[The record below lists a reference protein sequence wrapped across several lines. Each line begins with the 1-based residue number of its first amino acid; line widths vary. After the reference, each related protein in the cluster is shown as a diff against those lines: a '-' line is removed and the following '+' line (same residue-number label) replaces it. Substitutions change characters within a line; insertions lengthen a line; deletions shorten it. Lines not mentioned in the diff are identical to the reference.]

1 MGTPGFRRVD
11 TAGNTSRFFT
21 GCILILALAAPAP
34 GAADDV
40 TGGETALPA
49 NSAAPDAGSDA
60 SDDAAAVDPAEPP
73 VRRVGGVT
81 VTATRGERD
90 VLEVPG
96 NVTVIE
102 REQIDESGVRTVPE
116 LLRRQSGLF
125 VTSTTTNPAGV
136 QVEARGF
143 NNGGSLGSSLLVQV
157 DGRRVNE
164 ADTGNTDWAL
174 IPLDEIESIEIVRGP
189 ASAVYGDNAVGGV
202 INIRTRP
209 MEGPLR
215 ATLRG
220 RLGRYDSGGGSL
232 NAAGT
237 VGPITGSLFVEGFET
252 DGYRHRSDFDRFNV
266 KGVLQA
272 NLADRFLVGVRGGH
286 YLDHRS
292 FPGALS
298 SDEMQMFGRRASD
311 PDSADDSSRVDNDFV
326 EGWVEGL
333 LAEDVELRV
342 RPFYRWRD
350 DDTTITS
357 LAWGTTGI
365 DTHKRSGGVDFQI
378 QVDVPLFGMR
388 SRLIV
393 GGDFLYEETDR
404 VIAFPSGV
412 QISDSD
418 RTVGAAF
425 AQEELNLTEAL
436 LLTAGVRFDHASL
449 NLKISDPDLD
459 PAIASADDDPRFN
472 VASPRVALTYRI
484 RPDLASY
491 VSYSRG
497 FRLPNFDEDA
507 PLLSFP
513 PGGPPTIPDLDR
525 QISDAVEVGAK
536 LRGERVDASLATYW
550 MSVKNEI
557 TYNPFTFANENFD
570 RVRHV
575 GVETALAV
583 QILSWLEAHANYTF
597 EHVEI
602 READDPALE
611 GRRMPMNPR
620 HRGTLGI
627 LATIPFDLELGA
639 DGNIVGSRVFANDFD
654 RELPKLNVYGTLDLH
669 MAWRPSFG
677 EHLSGALSLDL
688 RNVTNEKYSGF
699 AARYDVYDPFP
710 NTVPTRFFNPAA
722 RRTWEVGMMLTVRQ

>member
-1 MGTPGFRRVD
+1 MPGLRRVD
-11 TAGNTSRFFT
+11 TAERTSRFFT
-21 GCILILALAAPAP
+21 TCILILALAAPAP
-34 GAADDV
+34 GVADEADGDETRVPPQPAATD
-40 TGGETALPA
+40 TAT
-49 NSAAPDAGSDA
+49 
-60 SDDAAAVDPAEPP
+60 AAAIAQPADPP
-73 VRRVGGVT
+73 VRPVGGVT
-81 VTATRGERD
+81 VTATRGEREI
-90 VLEVPG
+90 LEVPG

-102 REQIDESGVRTVPE
+102 REEIEQSGVGSVPE
-116 LLRRQSGLF
+116 LLQRETGIF

-189 ASAVYGDNAVGGV
+189 ASAIYGDNAVGGV

-209 MEGPLR
+209 VEGPLR

-220 RLGRYDSGGGSL
+220 RLGRYDTGGGSL
-232 NAAGT
+232 KAAGT
-237 VGPITGSLFVEGFET
+237 VGPITGSLFVHGFET
-252 DGYRHRSDFDRFNV
+252 DGYRDGAEFDQFNV
-266 KGVLQA
+266 KGSLQA
-272 NLADRFLVGVRGGH
+272 NIADRFLVGVRGGH
-286 YLDHRS
+286 YLDHRGL
-292 FPGALS
+292 PGALS
-298 SDEMQMFGRRASD
+298 WDEMQMYGRRVRD
-311 PDSADDSSRVDNDFV
+311 PGTDDSSRVDNDFV
-326 EGWVEGL
+326 EGWVEGV
-333 LAEDVELRV
+333 LAEDIELRI

-350 DDTTITS
+350 DDTTIS
-357 LAWGTTGI
+357 FGGTPAGI
-365 DTHKRSGGVDFQI
+365 ETDKRSGGVDFQV
-378 QVDVPLFGMR
+378 QVDRPLFGMR
-388 SRLIV
+388 SRFIA

-404 VIAFPSGV
+404 VIASLFGV
-412 QISDSD
+412 EISDSD
-418 RTVGAAF
+418 RIVGAVF

-436 LLTAGVRFDHASL
+436 LLTAGLRFDHASL
-449 NLKISDPDLD
+449 DLMITNPDLD
-459 PAIASADDDPRFN
+459 PDIASADDDPKFN
-472 VASPRVALTYRI
+472 VVSPRVALTYRI
-484 RPDLASY
+484 LPDLATY

-513 PGGPPTIPDLDR
+513 PGGPPIIPDLDP
-525 QISDAVEVGAK
+525 QISDSVEVGVK

-550 MSVKNEI
+550 MGVKNEI
-557 TYNPFTFANENFD
+557 TFNPITFFNENFD

-583 QILSWLEAHANYTF
+583 QIVSWLRAHANYTF

-602 READDPALE
+602 READDPAQE

-627 LATIPFDLELGA
+627 LATLPCDLELA
-639 DGNIVGSRVFANDFD
+639 ATGNIVGSRVFANDFD
-654 RELPKLNVYGTLDLH
+654 RELPKLDVYGTLDLH

-677 EHLSGALSLDL
+677 EHLSGALSFDL

-699 AARYDVYDPFP
+699 AARRDDFDPFP
-710 NTVPTRFFNPAA
+710 NTVPTRYFNPAA